1 VASTLVV
8 LDCLWYG
15 ASDHHRVS
23 LVVVISVVNGLK
35 VILRLAFI
43 SLLEGKVVHAE
54 VLRSLTVDGSTLCA
68 LSLRDELFLRLRG
81 VVNLVLVTQL
91 DTGGLHVLSRQWV
104 LPEELH
110 VLPLCTDCL
119 LVH

>member
-8 LDCLWYG
+8 LDCLGDG
-15 ASDHHRVS
+15 ASDHHRVA
-23 LVVVISVVNGLK
+23 LVVIISVVNCLK
-35 VILRLAFI
+35 VILRLDFI
-43 SLLEGKVVHAE
+43 RLLEGKVVHAE
-54 VLRSLTVDGSTLCA
+54 VLRSLTVVGSTLST

-81 VVNLVLVTQL
+81 VVNLILVTQL
-91 DTGGLHVLSRQWV
+91 DTGGLHVLSRQRV

-110 VLPLCTDCL
+110 VLPLGTDCF